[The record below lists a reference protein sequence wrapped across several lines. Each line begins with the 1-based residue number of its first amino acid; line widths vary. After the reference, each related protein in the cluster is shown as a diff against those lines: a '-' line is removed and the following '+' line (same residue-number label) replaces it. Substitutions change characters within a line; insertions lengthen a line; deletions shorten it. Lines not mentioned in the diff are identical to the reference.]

1 MAPPNAKRSG
11 FSRRAQ
17 YSIFTGYVLAG
28 IGALIGG
35 ALLIVSLRDPHFF
48 SGPRMD
54 AMDAIAPVGKA
65 GAVVRTESK
74 GLLGTVQGYLSAGS
88 RNARLREEVELAR
101 IRLAEADAVRNENQR
116 LKALLKLTEEEIK
129 PVAIARLIGGTSS
142 STRRFAFLSAGK
154 KDGVAPGMPVRSA
167 RGLVGR
173 VLEVGDSSARVL
185 LLTDSESMVPVRR
198 AKDNVIAFAEG
209 RADGSLRLR
218 LVNLGIN
225 PIREGDIFVTSGAG
239 GLYRPGIAV
248 AMATRLN
255 KDGAIARLLSD
266 PAATDFVLVDP
277 IWKSVAVQAVTAPPG
292 TPLP

>member
-1 MAPPNAKRSG
+1 MAPPNARRSG

-17 YSIFTGYVLAG
+17 YSIFTSYVLAG

-35 ALLIVSLRDPHFF
+35 VLLILSLRDPQFM
-48 SGPRMD
+48 SGPRME
-54 AMDAIAPVGKA
+54 AMDIVAPAGNA
-65 GAVVRTESK
+65 GAVVRSEAK
-74 GLLGTVQGYLSAGS
+74 GTLGTISGFLTTGS
-88 RNARLREEVELAR
+88 RNAQLREEVELAR
-101 IRLAEADAVRNENQR
+101 IRLAEASALKQENMR
-116 LKALLKLTEEEIK
+116 LKAMLKLTEGESR
-129 PVAIARLIGGTSS
+129 PVATARLIGATSS
-142 STRRFAFLSAGK
+142 STRRFAFLSAGRN
-154 KDGVAPGMPVRSA
+154 DGVAPGMPVRSA

-173 VLEVGDSSARVL
+173 VLEVGDNSARVL

-198 AKDNVIAFAEG
+198 AKDNVVAFAEG

-225 PIREGDIFVTSGAG
+225 PIREGDIFVTSGSG

-266 PAATDFVLVDP
+266 PAATDYVVVDP
-277 IWKSVAVQAVTAPPG
+277 IWKNEAIQAVNAPPG
-292 TPLP
+292 SPLP